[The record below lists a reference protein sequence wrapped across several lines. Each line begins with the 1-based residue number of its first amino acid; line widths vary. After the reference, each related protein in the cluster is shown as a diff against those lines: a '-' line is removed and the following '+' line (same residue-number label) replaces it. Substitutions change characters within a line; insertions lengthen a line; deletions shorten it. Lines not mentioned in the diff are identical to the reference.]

1 MARRIPFC
9 TVDVFSES
17 KYAGNQLAVITDG
30 KGVSDAQMQSI
41 AKETNFSET
50 AFVMSA
56 SKRNGGY
63 DVRIFTPKEEVPFAG
78 HPTLGTAFVIQQQI
92 VKKPVETIVLNLKV
106 GQVPVT
112 ISYRAKHPQILWMKQ
127 PQPKFGK
134 TFTTQRIAEMLN
146 IEEELIDQRFPSE
159 EVSTGLPHIM
169 VPLKSLEA
177 VRKAKINREKY
188 FELIRETKAKAVFVF
203 CEEAYNKENQMNARQ
218 FADYYGIA
226 EDPATGSAN
235 GCLAAY
241 LVKHRVFN
249 KQAIDHIR
257 VEQGYEI
264 GRPSLILLRAEM
276 KNGRID
282 VWVGG
287 KAIMIAKGHFV

>member
-1 MARRIPFC
+1 MARGIPFC

-17 KYAGNQLAVITDG
+17 KYAGNQLAVITDA

-56 SKRNGGY
+56 TKRNGGY

-112 ISYRAKHPQILWMKQ
+112 ISYRAKRPEILWMKQ
-127 PQPKFGK
+127 VQPTFGK
-134 TFTTQRIAEMLN
+134 TFTIQKVAEMLN
-146 IEEELIDQRFPSE
+146 IGEELIDQRFPSE

-203 CEEAYNKENQMNARQ
+203 CEEAYNKENRMNARQ

-249 KQAIDHIR
+249 KQTIDHIR

-264 GRPSLILLRAEM
+264 GRPSLILLRDDM

-287 KAIMIAKGHFV
+287 KAIMIAKVHFV